1 MASHADF
8 SNADAKHSF
17 DPARSS
23 ELTRSKVSPFG
34 KRRALLCTSRTP
46 DYAALLNYS
55 AAYPLSLL
63 RLPPAGGQ
71 TRSFQPYLYTCLFFN
86 KMRYL
91 VVI

>member
-8 SNADAKHSF
+8 SNADAKLCF
-17 DPARSS
+17 DHARSS
-23 ELTRSKVSPFG
+23 YLARSKVSPSG
-34 KRRALLCTSRTP
+34 KRRALLCTDRTP

-71 TRSFQPYLYTCLFFN
+71 TRSFHPYLYTYLFFN
-86 KMRYL
+86 KMRSL

>member
-63 RLPPAGGQ
+63 RSCKSSKDHSKPRNEVDTSLKSP
-71 TRSFQPYLYTCLFFN
+71 
-86 KMRYL
+86 
-91 VVI
+91 V